1 MTENSTGEMCLAA
14 ERSKKSVVCR
24 FFRRW
29 PLISRANQLV
39 TPFCAN
45 ENHSAASSRALHRLH
60 SVTAMTTAAWTVPA
74 TMWPVATLAGTMA
87 AMHAVTRMRSVC
99 WRAMRVMRVMRT
111 MHMPRPVRRAV
122 VIRTA
127 IGLIDVDITIAIA
140 IPGACR
146 IAARQKQHKRKDSK
160 QLFHT

>member
-1 MTENSTGEMCLAA
+1 MA
-14 ERSKKSVVCR
+14 
-24 FFRRW
+24 
-29 PLISRANQLV
+29 
-39 TPFCAN
+39 
-45 ENHSAASSRALHRLH
+45 
-60 SVTAMTTAAWTVPA
+60 TAAWTVPA
-74 TMWPVATLAGTMA
+74 TMRPVATLAGAMA
-87 AMHAVTRMRSVC
+87 AIHAVTGMWSVC
-99 WRAMRVMRVMRT
+99 WRAVRVMRT